1 MQTSVIIPTLNEAD
15 SIAQV
20 LNAIPHQQEIEV
32 LVVDGGSTDST
43 PQIAEAQGAAV
54 LYEPRRGYGRACAT
68 GAAAARGTV
77 IAFMDADGADDPTHL
92 PELIAPIQAAQAD
105 LVLGSRLAKSI
116 DPRAMPWHQR
126 VGNRLSAALIRRLY
140 RLHITDLSPMR
151 AVTRSKL
158 LALDLQE
165 MTYGY
170 PTEMIVKAA
179 RMGWRI
185 QEVPVN
191 YRPRLGGQSKISG
204 TLRGTVFATYH
215 ILRIILRYAYS
226 KQDVGG
232 QA

>member
-1 MQTSVIIPTLNEAD
+1 MQTSVIIPALNEAE
-15 SIAQV
+15 SISQV
-20 LNAIPHQQEIEV
+20 LKAIPRWAEIEI

-43 PQIAEAQGAAV
+43 PKIAEAQGAAV
-54 LYEPRRGYGRACAT
+54 LHEPRRGYGRACAT
-68 GAAAARGTV
+68 GAAAARGAV

-105 LVLGSRLAKSI
+105 LVLGSRLAKGI

-126 VGNRLSAALIRRLY
+126 IGNRLSAALIRRLY

-151 AVTRSKL
+151 AVKRSKL